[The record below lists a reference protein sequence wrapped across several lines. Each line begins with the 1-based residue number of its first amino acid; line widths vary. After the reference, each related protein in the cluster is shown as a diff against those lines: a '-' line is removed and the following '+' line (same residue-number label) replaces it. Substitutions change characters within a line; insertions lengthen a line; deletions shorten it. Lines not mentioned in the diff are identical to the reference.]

1 MMKTPDVDLEA
12 LGRSRQFDAL
22 REFLRA
28 SGYSDDSL
36 CRRYALERAEDFE
49 MDRQKRV
56 PAPAPESPAD
66 FLAELFL
73 AGDAADLHSAQTLLG
88 AANLDL
94 LEGMGL
100 LKCSAETSRCHATV
114 ALYPVED
121 LYIISDRWSSYDGS
135 KFTWPE
141 DVVYPAFIPNTRLFL
156 SHLPQRTRGLFL
168 DLCGGTGIGALFA
181 ARRGAEQAWS
191 GDISERSTRFAEFNR
206 LLNGIGNVQAI
217 TSDLYQS
224 LGGMHFDAISA
235 HPPYVPTLQPKWV
248 FFSGGRD
255 GEEIIRRIVEGLP
268 DHLKDRGVFMALTM
282 GSDRADR
289 PFEQRIREWLGERER
304 DFDVALLVHRE
315 IDPREFA
322 LRSNRETFR
331 TREEAGVWR
340 QLFKELAI
348 TSLVYG
354 FICIQKR
361 SGARRTFTLRRQVAP
376 SVRRSPWEWLF
387 QWESAA
393 LEEESAALI
402 LDSPLHAAP
411 QTDFVV
417 LHRLDRGRWN
427 PSSYTL
433 QTGYPFN
440 MECRIQP
447 WMAHMISQCDGK
459 ATGRDVLRI
468 LIENDVL
475 PQTTP
480 PGEFAR
486 AVATLV
492 SGGFVEV
499 EGFRPPRAAE

>member
-1 MMKTPDVDLEA
+1 MMETPDVDLEA
-12 LGRSRQFDAL
+12 LGRTRQFDAL
-22 REFLRA
+22 REFLQS

-36 CRRYALERAEDFE
+36 CRRYGLERAEDFE

-73 AGDAADLHSAQTLLG
+73 VGDAADLHSAQAMLG
-88 AANLDL
+88 AANLAL
-94 LEGMGL
+94 LESMGL
-100 LKCSAETSRCHATV
+100 LKRSAETSRCHATV

-135 KFTWPE
+135 RFTWPE

-156 SHLPQRTRGLFL
+156 RHLPQRACGRFL

-191 GDISERSTRFAEFNR
+191 GDISDRSTRFAEFNR

-217 TSDLYQS
+217 TSDLYQGFE
-224 LGGMHFDAISA
+224 GGRFDAISA

-282 GSDRADR
+282 GSDRAGR
-289 PFEQRIREWLGERER
+289 PFEQRIREWLGERAG
-304 DFDVALLVHRE
+304 DFDVALLVQRE

-322 LRSNRETFR
+322 LRSNKETFR
-331 TREEAGVWR
+331 SREEAAVWR
-340 QLFKELAI
+340 QLFKDLGI

-376 SVRRSPWEWLF
+376 SIRRSPWEWLL

-393 LEEESAALI
+393 CEQESGALI
-402 LDSPLHAAP
+402 LDSPLHAS
-411 QTDFVV
+411 QKTDFVI
-417 LHRLDRGRWN
+417 LHRLEQGRWN

-433 QTGYPFN
+433 QTDHPFY

-447 WMAHMISQCDGK
+447 WMAHLISLCDGN

-468 LIENDVL
+468 LIQNDVL

-480 PGEFAR
+480 HAEFAQ